1 MPPDFAGRATVSIL
15 LTGETL
21 ARKCDGALTIDCQY
35 STSPCE
41 RDTVGYVSIQ
51 ISACAGEITLRGDTD
66 FTLSAELDRW
76 ISQGIKFLVRIDAIL
91 KVVKVAEALPLEA
104 WEPLNG
110 GSAASVVA

>member
-91 KVVKVAEALPLEA
+91 KVVKLAEALPTRGLGTA
-104 WEPLNG
+104 
-110 GSAASVVA
+110 

>member
-1 MPPDFAGRATVSIL
+1 M
-15 LTGETL
+15 LTGETHTQ
-21 ARKCDGALTIDCQY
+21 KCDAALTIDCQF
-35 STSPCE
+35 STLSCGY
-41 RDTVGYVSIQ
+41 DAVGYVSIQ